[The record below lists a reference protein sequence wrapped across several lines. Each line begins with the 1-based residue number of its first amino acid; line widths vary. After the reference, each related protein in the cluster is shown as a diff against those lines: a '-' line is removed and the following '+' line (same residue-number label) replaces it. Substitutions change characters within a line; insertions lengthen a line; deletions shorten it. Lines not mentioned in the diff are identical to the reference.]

1 MERATQSPGQVSS
14 NVEGAQNESGLFSSE
29 SLPNILRLISA
40 GSPLPEILNVI
51 ARLVE
56 SQGEGLFCT
65 IWLPDEQGNYLY
77 CAAAPSL
84 PGFSDHVGRMEVSPK
99 GASCGTA
106 VYRREP
112 VYVTDILADPRWDD
126 YRQLM
131 LPYGIR
137 SVWSRPLFTSEGK
150 VLGTFAILYREARSP
165 GTSDLQLIED
175 ASHITGIAIERHIN
189 EAKLRQVVDTIP
201 ALVWSN
207 LPDGPNDFSNQRWQD
222 YTGISSEEAQG
233 WGWQAAVHPDDL
245 PKLME
250 TWLGMVAA
258 GKAGEFE
265 ARLRRKNGVFRWF
278 LCRIE
283 PLRDES
289 GKVLRWFGTATDI
302 DTLKQTEEKLRED
315 ERERERLKDEL
326 RHERD
331 RLRLLLEITNS
342 MTSKLDLRRLVE
354 VLSTSLLRVTRCD
367 FCALLL
373 PDADS
378 GQLRVTTLYNPEARG
393 SLCDGTL
400 IPIHGSSCDK
410 AFRTGKTQH
419 FNNYEEVRDDPEYF
433 GSSVGRPFYQRVVAE
448 GLVSGCDLPL
458 VGRGGVVGVLAALK
472 RSERAYSKDDV
483 TFLEQ
488 VAGQVAIAV
497 ENALDYEKATKDRDK
512 ETKQRLYLE
521 EEIRSEFT
529 EIVGESRAL
538 KTALS
543 LVSVVAPTD
552 STVLVLGETGTG
564 KELVARAIHKLSSRS
579 EKAFVKLN
587 CAAIPLGL
595 LESELFGHEKGAFT
609 GAIGQKTGR
618 FELADKGT
626 LFLDEVG
633 DIPLEL
639 QAKLLRVL
647 QEQEFERLGSNRTH
661 KVDVRLIAATHRDLP
676 AMVKQGAFRE
686 DLYYRMKVFPILIP
700 ALRQRAEDIPK
711 LVRHFTEVYARR
723 VNKKIEEIPSE
734 TMDALVRYRWP
745 GNVRELQNF
754 IERAVI
760 LSPHTTLRA
769 PTSEL
774 EPSHAPKQSEI
785 ILTGLAQVERDHI
798 LRALEA
804 SNWVIAG
811 ANGAAVRLGM
821 KRTSFVYRM
830 KKLGISRPAASPQKL
845 AAKG

>member
-1 MERATQSPGQVSS
+1 MERATQSPAQILSG
-14 NVEGAQNESGLFSSE
+14 VERTQNESGLFSSE
-29 SLPNILRLISA
+29 SVLSILKLIFS
-40 GSPLPEILNVI
+40 GSPLAEVLTII
-51 ARLVE
+51 ARLAE
-56 SQGEGLFCT
+56 SQSEGMLCT
-65 IWLPDEQGNYLY
+65 IWLPDEDGKYLH

-84 PGFSDHVGRMEVSPK
+84 PGFSVRVGRMEICPK

-112 VYVTDILADPRWDD
+112 VYVADILTESIWDG
-126 YRQLM
+126 YRDLV

-150 VLGTFAILYREARSP
+150 PLGTFAILYREARSP
-165 GTSDLQLIED
+165 GASDLQLIEE

-189 EAKLRQVVDTIP
+189 E
-201 ALVWSN
+201 
-207 LPDGPNDFSNQRWQD
+207 
-222 YTGISSEEAQG
+222 EA
-233 WGWQAAVHPDDL
+233 
-245 PKLME
+245 
-250 TWLGMVAA
+250 
-258 GKAGEFE
+258 
-265 ARLRRKNGVFRWF
+265 LRR
-278 LCRIE
+278 
-283 PLRDES
+283 
-289 GKVLRWFGTATDI
+289 
-302 DTLKQTEEKLRED
+302 
-315 ERERERLKDEL
+315 
-326 RHERD
+326 ERD

-342 MTSKLDLRRLVE
+342 MTSKLDLRRLIE
-354 VLSTSLLRVTRCD
+354 ALSTNLLSVTRCD

-373 PDADS
+373 PNVDS
-378 GQLRVTTLYNPEARG
+378 GQLRVTILYNPEARG

-419 FNNYEEVRDDPEYF
+419 FHSFEEVRDDPEYF
-433 GSSVGRPFYQRVVAE
+433 GSSVGRPFYQRVMAE

-458 VGRGGVVGVLAALK
+458 IGRSGVVGVLAALK
-472 RSERAYSKDDV
+472 RSERAFERDDV
-483 TFLEQ
+483 VFLEQ

-497 ENALDYEKATKDRDK
+497 ENALDYENALKDRDQ

-521 EEIRSEFT
+521 EEIRAEVG
-529 EIVGESRAL
+529 EIVGASPAL
-538 KTALS
+538 KTVLS

-552 STVLVLGETGTG
+552 SSVLILGETGTG
-564 KELVARAIHKLSSRS
+564 KELIARATHKLSGRS
-579 EKAFVKLN
+579 QKAFVKLN

-609 GAIGQKTGR
+609 GAIAQKTGR

-676 AMVKQGAFRE
+676 AMVKQGTFRE
-686 DLYYRMKVFPILIP
+686 DLYYRLKVFPIHVP
-700 ALRQRAEDIPK
+700 ALRQRTEDIPR
-711 LVRHFTEVYARR
+711 LVQHFAALYAQRM
-723 VNKKIEEIPSE
+723 NKRIDIIPPA
-734 TMDALVRYRWP
+734 TMDALVRYQWP

-760 LSPHTTLRA
+760 LSPQSILRA

-774 EPSHAPKQSEI
+774 EPFQSPKEPNVPMN
-785 ILTGLAQVERDHI
+785 GLAEVERDHI
-798 LRALEA
+798 LRALAA
-804 SNWVIAG
+804 SNWVIG
-811 ANGAAVRLGM
+811 GRNGAAERLGM
-821 KRTSFVYRM
+821 KRTSLVYRM
-830 KKLGISRPAASPQKL
+830 KKLRIIRPAAVPQKRSAS
-845 AAKG
+845 AAAGDD